1 MSLTKQL
8 IDDVS
13 NLVSFDGYLDK
24 INDPQILDKIELA
37 ILHKKR
43 DIALQNLLDDDNL
56 DNLIERFQEFDET
69 QANVK
74 AKLKHIFREFLEP
87 FNDNKFFKCC
97 QYGATSLISTF
108 DRFLDK
114 ACYQYGGTFSDIYH
128 NNGNEIAMYMYQHC
142 KYIYS
147 RM

>member
-1 MSLTKQL
+1 MSLAKDL

-13 NLVSFDGYLDK
+13 NLVSFDRYLER
-24 INDPQILDKIELA
+24 ISDPQELDRIELA

-43 DIALQNLLDDDNL
+43 DIALNNLIDDDNL
-56 DNLIERFQEFDET
+56 DFLIEKFEEFDDT
-69 QANVK
+69 DDNVK
-74 AKLKHIFREFLEP
+74 DKLKHVFREFLEP

-97 QYGATSLISTF
+97 HYGATSLISTF

-114 ACYQYGGTFSDIYH
+114 AMYQYGGTFIDIYH
-128 NNGNEIAMYMYQHC
+128 NNGNEIAMYMYEYC
-142 KYIYS
+142 KFIYP